1 MNIHLVRNSVNA
13 TFSKSQK
20 SHYAR
25 TWWICFSL
33 KREKPLMPHILLD
46 IFGKVMTIK
55 TFDPNGYY
63 SFCSLQLAQ
72 IIAEVAISRDFFREN
87 SFKRFLSKDFFQ
99 EISFVRFFCEIPF
112 EKFLSKDSFWEISFK
127 RFLSWDSFWYIF
139 FERLLSRDLF
149 WEILFCEIPFER
161 FLLQNFFRE
170 ISFKRF
176 LLRYFLWEIFQE
188 IHKNKKAILQE

>member
-1 MNIHLVRNSVNA
+1 MQLFPSP
-13 TFSKSQK
+13 KK

-99 EISFVRFFCEIPF
+99 EISFVIFFERFLLKDFFQEIPF
-112 EKFLSKDSFWEISFK
+112 MRFLLIYLFWETSFKRFILRDSFLWDSFWEIPFAK
-127 RFLSWDSFWYIF
+127 F
-139 FERLLSRDLF
+139 LSRD
-149 WEILFCEIPFER
+149 
-161 FLLQNFFRE
+161 FFQE
-170 ISFKRF
+170 ISF
-176 LLRYFLWEIFQE
+176 EIF
-188 IHKNKKAILQE
+188 LVRDFSRDT